1 MKPNV
6 TLTDTADRPF
16 NIASDTGSRVTLVY
30 FGYTHCPDL
39 CPLNMCTA
47 ASAIRAMPPGDRAR

>member
-1 MKPNV
+1 MRPNV

-16 NIASDTGSRVTLVY
+16 NIASDTGSRVTLVD
-30 FGYTHCPDL
+30 FGYMHCPDR

-47 ASAIRAMPPGDRAR
+47 VSAIGAMPTGTGAR